1 MTDQDYRLIS
11 ERHAGSLIMS
21 GTHGCEA
28 GCEGGRK
35 LEGLRRRRSD
45 MTRRW
50 ESDSLEPVGT
60 RDHARGPMD
69 APVTLVKYGDYECPY
84 CGEAHPVLKELL
96 ERVGEQVRF
105 VFRLFPLD
113 TVHPRARRAAQAAE
127 AAASQ
132 GRFWEM
138 HDLLY
143 ERQDELSEED
153 LLRYAAELGLDLRR
167 FEVDLTNDHHAWR
180 IEEDRLGGD
189 RAGVRGTPTLF
200 VNGVRYTGTLDLE
213 GLLAAVEEATS
224 SSSASLGEGGGM
236 TERIGPLAHLL
247 DEICSERRGVNNR
260 TLRWVV
266 NLAVEIARE
275 GREGRKIGTLFVV
288 GDSEAVLEHSR
299 PMILDPL
306 YGHPQESKRI
316 EDSDLRETLK
326 ELAQLDGAFVV
337 SDEGVVISAARYI
350 DAASDHLEL
359 PLGLGSRHV
368 AAASVSSRTEAVSV
382 AVSESSTVRMFDDG
396 ELVAE
401 IVPEL
406 WILGEYGS
414 YLDGSSM
421 GR

>member
-1 MTDQDYRLIS
+1 
-11 ERHAGSLIMS
+11 
-21 GTHGCEA
+21 
-28 GCEGGRK
+28 
-35 LEGLRRRRSD
+35 

-50 ESDSLEPVGT
+50 ESGDLEPVGPE
-60 RDHARGPMD
+60 DHALGPEG

-84 CGEAHPVLKELL
+84 CGELHPVLEELQDMAG
-96 ERVGEQVRF
+96 ERVRF
-105 VFRLFPLD
+105 IFRHFPLD
-113 TVHPRARRAAQAAE
+113 SVHPRARRAALAAE

-143 ERQDELSEED
+143 ENQDELGDED
-153 LLRYAAELGLDLRR
+153 LVRYAAELGLDLQR
-167 FEVDLTNDHHAWR
+167 FEEDLANDHLAWR

-189 RAGVRGTPTLF
+189 RAAVGGTPALF
-200 VNGVRYTGTLDLE
+200 VNGVRYSGPMDLD
-213 GLLAAVEEATS
+213 GLLAAVEDADS
-224 SSSASLGEGGGM
+224 GAGSSLGGRRVPEK
-236 TERIGPLAHLL
+236 TGPLAELL
-247 DEICSERRGVNNR
+247 DEVCSERRGVNNR
-260 TLRWVV
+260 TLRRVV

-288 GDSEAVLEHSR
+288 GDSEAVLGRSR

-306 YGHPQESKRI
+306 YGHPHESKRV
-316 EDSDLRETLK
+316 EDPNVRETLK

-337 SDEGVVISAARYI
+337 SDEGVVLSAARYI
-350 DAASDHLEL
+350 DATSNHLEL

-368 AAASVSSRTEAVSV
+368 AAASVSSRTEAVAV

-406 WILGEYGS
+406 WLLGGFGS
-414 YLDGSSM
+414 YVDGSSM
-421 GR
+421 GRETRRSTL

>member
-1 MTDQDYRLIS
+1 M
-11 ERHAGSLIMS
+11 M
-21 GTHGCEA
+21 
-28 GCEGGRK
+28 
-35 LEGLRRRRSD
+35 
-45 MTRRW
+45 RRW
-50 ESDSLEPVGT
+50 ESDRLEPIGT
-60 RDHARGPMD
+60 RDHARGPKD
-69 APVTLVKYGDYECPY
+69 APVTLLKYGDYECPY
-84 CGEAHPVLKELL
+84 CGEAHPVLKELQ
-96 ERVGEQVRF
+96 ERVGQQVRF
-105 VFRLFPLD
+105 VFRHFPLD
-113 TVHPRARRAAQAAE
+113 SAHPRARRAAQAAE

-143 ERQDELSEED
+143 ERQGELGEED
-153 LLRYAAELGLDLRR
+153 LMGYAAELGLDLRR
-167 FEVDLTNDHHAWR
+167 FEEDLANDHHAWR

-200 VNGVRYTGTLDLE
+200 VNGVRYTGTLDLDR
-213 GLLAAVEEATS
+213 LLSAVEEATS
-224 SSSASLGEGGGM
+224 SFSASLGEGGM

-247 DEICSERRGVNNR
+247 DEVCSERRGVNNR
-260 TLRWVV
+260 TLRRVV

-288 GDSEAVLEHSR
+288 GDSEAVLKHSR

-306 YGHPQESKRI
+306 YGHPHESKRI
-316 EDSDLRETLK
+316 VDPNLRETLK

-337 SDEGVVISAARYI
+337 SDGGVVLSAARYI
-350 DAASDHLEL
+350 DATSNHLEL

-396 ELVAE
+396 ELVSE

-406 WILGEYGS
+406 WLLGGHGS

-421 GR
+421 GRETRRTTL